1 VSELV
6 REIGKLF
13 STREMLVQNEDTVAS
28 FSGTVRMM
36 PRG

>member
-1 VSELV
+1 MV

-13 STREMLVQNEDTVAS
+13 STRGMLVQDEVTVAS
-28 FSGTVRMM
+28 FSGMVRMM